1 MVPSTT
7 RAGVVYCLA
16 AAQPWRLEGNS
27 DPWADPL
34 SPDRSVTAPTTGAAR
49 PPWSC
54 WKWVISI
61 GRKLDGAVVVVTGA
75 SSGIGRA
82 TGLAF
87 AERGAH
93 VVVAARRA
101 DAL

>member
-1 MVPSTT
+1 M
-7 RAGVVYCLA
+7 
-16 AAQPWRLEGNS
+16 
-27 DPWADPL
+27 
-34 SPDRSVTAPTTGAAR
+34 
-49 PPWSC
+49 
-54 WKWVISI
+54 

-87 AERGAH
+87 AERGAR

-101 DAL
+101 DVLDSDLGKRRSAQRLALNI